1 MDVFTI
7 ATLGISC
14 ASLMTALYITL
25 SSKKTLEAER
35 EAASARQTE
44 LEAQLQNM
52 TDLAASAQSQTEEVL
67 QARAELIA
75 HEKLET
81 VKQRLTYN
89 ELQHERAINRLKEEH
104 QATLEREIAETK
116 KRSKRQSYA
125 SNFGN
130 DMQHFLPFMIADKYD
145 MNLKD
150 IQFVGGTA
158 DAIMFD
164 GLNDDEV
171 DDVTIRIIDFKTSN
185 EMSRCINGRSKAA
198 RGMVTYDPFHK
209 FVKSKRQRKIL
220 QAVAAGRV
228 TFEVWGMDS
237 TTHEFDRFEQ
247 GTPTL
252 FHYNARVAK

>member
-14 ASLMTALYITL
+14 TSLMSALYITL
-25 SSKKTLEAER
+25 SSKKQHKAER
-35 EAASARQTE
+35 EAALARQSE

-52 TDLAASAQSQTEEVL
+52 TDLVASAQSQTDEVL

-81 VKQRLTYN
+81 VKQRLSYN
-89 ELQHERAINRLKEEH
+89 ELQHERAINRLKAEH
-104 QATLEREIAETK
+104 QVTLEREIAETK

-185 EMSRCINGRSKAA
+185 EMGRCINGKSKAA

-220 QAVAAGRV
+220 EAVAAGRV

-237 TTHEFDRFEQ
+237 ITHEFDRFEQ

-252 FHYNARVAK
+252 FHYNSRVAK